1 MFWNFMAVALGG
13 AIGSCLRYAVSLGYS
28 GTQSMYPLHTLS
40 VNIIGSFAIG
50 LLYAYISSY
59 SVPTAMKMFL
69 FVGLLGGFTTFSSFA
84 LDSINIAR
92 NSGYPTAALYIAINN
107 IGGIMAALAG
117 IVITHYLTQAK

>member
-1 MFWNFMAVALGG
+1 MPQIVYNIIAIGIGG
-13 AIGSCLRYAVSLGYS
+13 AFGAILRYCVSLLVS
-28 GTQSMYPLHTLS
+28 GTHS
-40 VNIIGSFAIG
+40 VFNLGTIAVNLLGSLTIGI
-50 LLYAYISSY
+50 LYVLMAKYE
-59 SVPTAMKMFL
+59 
-69 FVGLLGGFTTFSSFA
+69 GGFTTFSSFA